1 MIKEITLKQAMMKL
15 SRLENELSSCST
27 QMRYKY
33 KNEIMSVDTKPVDNS
48 KRIEK
53 AKELYKDII
62 DHLHDIHALRCAIN
76 KANNTVNEN
85 GMTILEMIDM
95 AKIMRN
101 HRSFMKGCL
110 NDPEFVSDKTGI
122 LEKGC
127 LINDFLEEKI
137 DLISPKEI
145 EKISNEI
152 DILNNEVKIIVDL
165 KSE

>member
-1 MIKEITLKQAMMKL
+1 MINEITLKQAMTKL
-15 SRLENELSSCST
+15 SRLETELSSYST

-53 AKELYKDII
+53 AKELYEDII
-62 DHLHDIHALRCAIN
+62 DHLHDIHVLRCAIN
-76 KANNTVNEN
+76 KANNEVNEN

-101 HRSFMKGCL
+101 HRSFMTGCL
-110 NDPEFVSDKTGI
+110 KDAEFVSDKAGI
-122 LEKGC
+122 LERGC

-137 DLISPKEI
+137 NLILPEEI
-145 EKISNEI
+145 EKISNDI
-152 DILNNEVKIIVDL
+152 DILNTKKIIAIDL
-165 KSE
+165 NN

>member
-1 MIKEITLKQAMMKL
+1 MIKEMTLKQAMTKL
-15 SRLENELSSCST
+15 SRLETELSSYST

-33 KNEIMSVDTKPVDNS
+33 KNEIISVDTKPVDNS

-53 AKELYKDII
+53 AKELYKDIT
-62 DHLHDIHALRCAIN
+62 DHLHDIHVLRCAIN

-101 HRSFMKGCL
+101 HRLFMKGCL
-110 NDPEFVSDKTGI
+110 NDPEFVADKAGI

-137 DLISPKEI
+137 DLISPEEI
-145 EKISNEI
+145 ENISNQI
-152 DILNNEVKIIVDL
+152 DILNNEIKIVVDL
-165 KSE
+165 KS